1 MTVLSQNVEDMLKRL
16 ETHSKS
22 ELNLIR
28 ALSDAIRQVDE
39 AALRELRDLTLT
51 HELRRESILGELQMI
66 AGRLCQLPAKPSSAI
81 KAAVDQPPLAHH
93 KAQANTLGPLANTGH
108 NVVRQAAPLHHDPR
122 HGAALHGDVLPAG
135 MMQAAAPT
143 PHCDSRSAGDWRQAA
158 RNIEDDLDF
167 AFGPPPMPR
176 H

>member
-1 MTVLSQNVEDMLKRL
+1 MTVLSHNVEDMLKRL

-39 AALRELRDLTLT
+39 AALRELRDLTLA
-51 HELRRESILGELQMI
+51 HELRREGILGELQML

-93 KAQANTLGPLANTGH
+93 KAQSLETLSNNSH
-108 NVVRQAAPLHHDPR
+108 NGVRQAAPHHHDPR
-122 HGAALHGDVLPAG
+122 HGGALYGDVMPAG
-135 MMQAAAPT
+135 GMQAAAAPL
-143 PHCDSRSAGDWRQAA
+143 HCDGRSVGDWRQAA
-158 RNIEDDLDF
+158 QNIEDDLDF

>member
-39 AALRELRDLTLT
+39 ATLRELRNLTLT
-51 HELRRESILGELQMI
+51 HELRRESILGELQML
-66 AGRLCQLPAKPSSAI
+66 AGRLCQLPARPVSPV
-81 KAAVDQPPLAHH
+81 KAAIEQPASQAKAHAH
-93 KAQANTLGPLANTGH
+93 TLDAAAGDSH
-108 NVVRQAAPLHHDPR
+108 NGTRHSAPLPNMAMQNGHL
-122 HGAALHGDVLPAG
+122 HGDILHAGVMHTPPLHGDVRTG
-135 MMQAAAPT
+135 
-143 PHCDSRSAGDWRQAA
+143 GDWRQAA
-158 RNIEDDLDF
+158 QNIEDDLDY

>member
-51 HELRRESILGELQMI
+51 HELRRESILGELQML
-66 AGRLCQLPAKPSSAI
+66 AGRLCQLPARPSSAI

-93 KAQANTLGPLANTGH
+93 KAQPLETFANTSH
-108 NVVRQAAPLHHDPR
+108 NGVRQAAPLHHDPR
-122 HGAALHGDVLPAG
+122 HGGTLHGDLMPASV
-135 MMQAAAPT
+135 MQASAAPL
-143 PHCDSRSAGDWRQAA
+143 HCDGRSVGDWRQAA
-158 RNIEDDLDF
+158 QNIEDDLDS

>member
-39 AALRELRDLTLT
+39 AALRELRDLTLA
-51 HELRRESILGELQMI
+51 HELRRESILGELQML
-66 AGRLCQLPAKPSSAI
+66 AGRLCQLPAKPVSAI
-81 KAAVDQPPLAHH
+81 KAAVDQPPLSHH
-93 KAQANTLGPLANTGH
+93 KAHAQTLDALGHTANGA
-108 NVVRQAAPLHHDPR
+108 RQAAPPHHEAR
-122 HGAALHGDVLPAG
+122 HGGALNGDVLPAAA
-135 MMQAAAPT
+135 MHAAAAPL
-143 PHCDSRSAGDWRQAA
+143 HCDGRPGGDWRQAA
-158 RNIEDDLDF
+158 QNIEDDLDF